1 MPSSSSS
8 SSSYVNLHKWA
19 ESDAEFVKSLY
30 SAGFSNKQVVVDSFS
45 CRQLYLRS
53 YTFSKKE
60 TMPEKTIKCF
70 GSFKRKAI
78 DHLACFLNE
87 TSDGNGSFSSGK
99 EYKRKIILKK
109 KKKCSV
115 FFIFHRLLSCKGSFD
130 FFVGRPHGAV
140 VHAL

>member
-1 MPSSSSS
+1 MPSSSS
-8 SSSYVNLHKWA
+8 YANLHKWA
-19 ESDAEFVKSLY
+19 ESDAEFVRSLY
-30 SAGFSNKQVVVDSFS
+30 YAGFSNNPAVVDSYS

-70 GSFKRKAI
+70 GRFKRKAI
-78 DHLACFLNE
+78 DHLDCFPYE
-87 TSDGNGSFSSGK
+87 ISDSSGSFSSAK
-99 EYKRKIILKK
+99 EYKRKNILKK

-115 FFIFHRLLSCKGSFD
+115 FFIFHRLLSCKASFD
-130 FFVGRPHGAV
+130 FFAGRPAGVV